1 MPKTTYQCTR
11 CGKPFLKWAC
21 QVKNVVN
28 VFCSKA
34 CSNFKTGQQR
44 TCPSCGKSFY
54 ATASSIAMGYSTHC
68 SRKCSNP
75 ARGRAGTRNGN
86 WKGGFFI
93 RSDGY
98 VAVGVVGGGYRLEHD
113 LVMEAHI
120 GRRLLPGE
128 NVHHLNEIRH
138 DNVLGNL
145 ELTTASRHI
154 KEHHPSK
161 KVPDTWMVVFC
172 GACHKPFAERKN
184 KVSRNPHCFC
194 NRTCYLEGAK
204 MGLIP
209 KKPKKKTP

>member
-98 VAVGVVGGGYRLEHD
+98 VAVGVVGWISVGTRFGDGSPHWATIVAR
-113 LVMEAHI
+113 
-120 GRRLLPGE
+120 GKCP
-128 NVHHLNEIRH
+128 
-138 DNVLGNL
+138 
-145 ELTTASRHI
+145 
-154 KEHHPSK
+154 PSK
-161 KVPDTWMVVFC
+161 
-172 GACHKPFAERKN
+172 
-184 KVSRNPHCFC
+184 RNPSRQCTGKFGIDNGIPAHQ
-194 NRTCYLEGAK
+194 RTSSVEKSSGHLDGSVLR
-204 MGLIP
+204 GVP
-209 KKPKKKTP
+209 